1 MILDFGY
8 LCMTFRLNLS
18 SSFGFPCHMTAEKN
32 HTYIGGHAANQAI
45 AAARSGSKIALIGT
59 IGNDVFGKTIL
70 ATLRREGINAS
81 GIAKSETPTGVIHT
95 LINHDQQK
103 ATIFSANA
111 NLESVPDQL
120 PDNMLSE
127 RALILLQND
136 MAADINRAILKRAKH
151 RNAYAILC
159 MSHTENIEITMFDNL
174 DVAILDENILPQI
187 CEKLSIPLETCAQ
200 SLAKKTNTHCIITK
214 DQGLSGAYVI
224 NKNGEKHEQASSPK
238 DVPTSHADIFD
249 SFCGTFAACIQARLP
264 IPKAMQYGV
273 SAATLT
279 AQSDA
284 FPYLGDIEDNL
295 A

>member
-18 SSFGFPCHMTAEKN
+18 SSFDFPCHMTAEES
-32 HTYIGGHAANQAI
+32 HTYVGGHAANQAI
-45 AAARSGSKIALIGT
+45 AAARSGAKIALIGT

-81 GIAKSETPTGVIHT
+81 GIAKSDMPTGVIHA

-103 ATIFSANA
+103 ATIFSASA

-136 MAADINRAILKRAKH
+136 ITADVNKEILKRAKT
-151 RNAYAILC
+151 RNAYAIMC
-159 MSHTENIEITMFDNL
+159 ISHTDNIEGTMFNDL
-174 DVAILDENILPQI
+174 DIVIIDENILPEI

-200 SLAKKTNTHCIITK
+200 SLTEKTNTHCIITK
-214 DQGLSGAYVI
+214 NQGLSGAYVI
-224 NKNGEKHEQASSPK
+224 NKNGEKNEQASSPK
-238 DVPTSHADIFD
+238 DVQTSHADIFD

-264 IPKAMQYGV
+264 IPKAVQYGV

-295 A
+295 I

>member
-18 SSFGFPCHMTAEKN
+18 NSFNFPSHMTAEKS
-32 HTYIGGHAANQAI
+32 HTYVGGHAASQAI
-45 AAARSGSKIALIGT
+45 AAARSGAKIALIGT

-70 ATLRREGINAS
+70 TTLRREGINTS
-81 GIAKSETPTGVIHT
+81 GIAKSDTPTGVIHT
-95 LINHDQQK
+95 LINHEQQK
-103 ATIFSANA
+103 AIIFSANA

-127 RALILLQND
+127 RTLILLQND
-136 MAADINRAILKRAKH
+136 MAPDINKAILKRAKT
-151 RNAYAILC
+151 RNAYAIMC
-159 MSHTENIEITMFDNL
+159 FSHTENIELTMFDNL
-174 DVAILDENILPQI
+174 DTVILDENILPKI
-187 CEKLSIPLETCAQ
+187 CEQLSIPLETCAQ
-200 SLAKKTNTHCIITK
+200 SLAQKTKTHCIITK
-214 DQGLSGAYVI
+214 DQGASGAYAI
-224 NKNGEKHEQASSPK
+224 NAIGEKHEQGTSK
-238 DVPTSHADIFD
+238 DALTNHADIFD

-279 AQSDA
+279 AQNNA

-295 A
+295 D